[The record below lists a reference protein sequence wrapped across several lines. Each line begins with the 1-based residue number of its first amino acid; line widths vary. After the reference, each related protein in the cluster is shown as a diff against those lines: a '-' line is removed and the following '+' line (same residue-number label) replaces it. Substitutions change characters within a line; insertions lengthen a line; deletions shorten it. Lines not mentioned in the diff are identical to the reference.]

1 MTTLNLEDRFVQV
14 GKVRTRYWQAGNS
27 GSAVVLLHGIGCS
40 VLEWRSNMAEL
51 AKRHRVFALDL
62 LGYGLTD
69 KPQDESYSLGNLAQF
84 ILDFMTSQ
92 GVERAHLAGNS
103 LGGRLAL
110 ECALR
115 APARVA
121 SMVLADP
128 AGVGRE
134 AHINFRLATLPVI
147 GNVLTW
153 PSRFGLKMLWDLAF
167 HDTSFVSKE
176 VVEDKYRFAS
186 LPGAQAAFLKT
197 LRGFLQFGG
206 FPADQVAALHAAL
219 PSIAAPA
226 LVIWGQHDQLLP
238 VKQADLLKR
247 LLPRVQV
254 QIFDDCGHVPQVEC
268 AERFNREVLRFW
280 AGIDALTSLHTQFGV
295 D

>member
-1 MTTLNLEDRFVQV
+1 MKAMTMEDRFEDRFVQV
-14 GKVRTRYWQAGNS
+14 GKVRARYWQAGDS

-40 VLEWRSNMAEL
+40 VLEWRSNIADL
-51 AKRHRVFALDL
+51 ARHHRVFALDL

-69 KPQDESYSLGNLAQF
+69 KPQDVSYSLPNLAQF
-84 ILDFMTSQ
+84 ILDFMSTQ
-92 GVERAHLAGNS
+92 GIERAHLAGNS

-110 ECALR
+110 ECAQR
-115 APARVA
+115 SPARVT

-147 GNVLTW
+147 GNILTR
-153 PSRFGLKMLWDLAF
+153 PSRFGLKMLWNLAF

-176 VVEDKYRFAS
+176 VVEDKSRFAS

-219 PSIAAPA
+219 PGINAPA
-226 LVIWGQHDQLLP
+226 LVIWGRRDQLLP
-238 VKQADLLKR
+238 VKQADILKR

-268 AERFNREVLRFW
+268 AERFNREVLAFW
-280 AGIDALTSLHTQFGV
+280 VSVDGLATSLT
-295 D
+295 